1 MGFSDRR
8 QLFKMQLSVLIIEL
22 LALIILMALGIYYST
37 SNGNWGVL
45 VVIYLLAAMFA
56 VSNIYG
62 IKKMQLYLKLY
73 KDYSGFKVTMT
84 PVINEMRSTQHD
96 LNNQLQTLKQ
106 TYALEDGHPDAAAFY
121 KTLDGDMKM
130 LSMFLKTDKVIINA
144 LLANQYA
151 VARDKGIDLQVNC
164 TNKQLQCKMD
174 DFGLT
179 SVLSNLIQNALE
191 TSPGDSVISLELTG
205 DGDNTLIKISNPGK
219 LDAKSPGDIF
229 RMGYSSKS
237 KNRGIGLYNVHRLVT
252 GVGGRIEVILDS
264 GLVTFLVILPYS

>member
-1 MGFSDRR
+1 
-8 QLFKMQLSVLIIEL
+8 
-22 LALIILMALGIYYST
+22 
-37 SNGNWGVL
+37 
-45 VVIYLLAAMFA
+45 
-56 VSNIYG
+56 
-62 IKKMQLYLKLY
+62 
-73 KDYSGFKVTMT
+73 
-84 PVINEMRSTQHD
+84 
-96 LNNQLQTLKQ
+96 
-106 TYALEDGHPDAAAFY
+106 
-121 KTLDGDMKM
+121 
-130 LSMFLKTDKVIINA
+130 
-144 LLANQYA
+144 
-151 VARDKGIDLQVNC
+151 
-164 TNKQLQCKMD
+164 MD